1 MSKELLVGYEVKD
14 EDMVQKVWGLA
25 GSGKEWRLLKE

>member
-1 MSKELLVGYEVKD
+1 MSKELMVGYDVKD

-25 GSGKEWRLLKE
+25 GSGKE